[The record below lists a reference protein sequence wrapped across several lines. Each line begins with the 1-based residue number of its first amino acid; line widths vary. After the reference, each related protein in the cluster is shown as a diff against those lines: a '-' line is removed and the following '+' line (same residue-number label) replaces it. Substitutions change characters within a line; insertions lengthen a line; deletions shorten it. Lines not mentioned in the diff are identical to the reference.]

1 MHFNQRGMKK
11 LIKKYVFSCLGILF
25 FLLFLFAK
33 EDNPLKV
40 EASVS
45 PKRLSRGQEGKIT
58 LKISVEEGIT
68 IIPQPS
74 FMIEFRPSEEVIFPK
89 NFFTASDLEVETLEE
104 DGEEYLNL
112 KKPIEIPFYI
122 NLKAERGNHVLKGKI
137 KYFANCKEEGWC
149 LKSSTKFS
157 ASFYTR
163 RTVVR
168 KKK

>member
-1 MHFNQRGMKK
+1 MKK

-33 EDNPLKV
+33 EDNPLKI
-40 EASVS
+40 EASIS

-74 FMIEFRPSEEVIFPK
+74 FMIEFSPSEEVVFPK

-112 KKPIEIPFYI
+112 KKPIEISFSI
-122 NLKAERGNHVLKGKI
+122 NLNAERGNHILKGKI